1 MHNTR
6 LFNRRIF
13 PASDDPGQLGTF
25 QHNLW
30 LYNGPR
36 FEGIYNSTIFLTRKL
51 RFICVNAITIYAM
64 FTIWYGFFRLLWTFP
79 DCNSLKGEWRSRTE
93 NRQIIHQIK
102 AYEVRIVN
110 PSIIIRSDVLTMNN

>member
-1 MHNTR
+1 MHHTR

-51 RFICVNAITIYAM
+51 RFICVNAITNGHH
-64 FTIWYGFFRLLWTFP
+64 FTVSYGFFPVAMDNTQTAIRLRGLYVPLGVASLFHFP
-79 DCNSLKGEWRSRTE
+79 IPLHSPL
-93 NRQIIHQIK
+93 
-102 AYEVRIVN
+102 
-110 PSIIIRSDVLTMNN
+110 PSI